1 MQAIDKIEGLNIGH
15 GTHEGMS
22 GKHNED
28 SYGFFA
34 WDSGSGKPLYIGVVA
49 DGVGGQTAGEVA
61 SSLAVEAIQN
71 YFRQQER
78 VHNNISGHLERAVL
92 AANKA
97 VYEYSQG
104 HNEVSGMG
112 TTMVLVGIY
121 DQKLYTTYVGD
132 SRIYLYRDTVLQQIT
147 VDHTWAQEAI
157 QVGLLT
163 REQAKSHPNRN
174 VIKRFLGGF
183 PEVEVDHRLVMD
195 GNEIGDETKI
205 NQGLLLQVGDIVLL
219 CSDGL
224 SDMIDD
230 EVIRESLTTYQ
241 TQLQSGVHDLI
252 NKANQA
258 GGRDN
263 ITALVLQI
271 PGKVKA
277 AGLMTGRLPRMTTA
291 SMPAIASPVATTAVS
306 QPLPPAQPIVE
317 RRRSGLPF
325 ILVGIVLLVLVTIVV
340 VAAIIGAG
348 LLRETTDTPSPTSTQ
363 TTLLTTAEP
372 GFSEQQTTL
381 SAATLAVIEIMT
393 QGNESVATLA
403 TTTQLVEPTPG
414 LIPTNTNTPT
424 RRPPT
429 ATYTPPPTATPSETP
444 SPIPGG
450 GGSSPTNT
458 PRPANTSAPTN
469 PPPPPPTIGSS
480 RATPT
485 P

>member
-1 MQAIDKIEGLNIGH
+1 M
-15 GTHEGMS
+15 
-22 GKHNED
+22 
-28 SYGFFA
+28 
-34 WDSGSGKPLYIGVVA
+34 
-49 DGVGGQTAGEVA
+49 
-61 SSLAVEAIQN
+61 
-71 YFRQQER
+71 
-78 VHNNISGHLERAVL
+78 
-92 AANKA
+92 
-97 VYEYSQG
+97 
-104 HNEVSGMG
+104 
-112 TTMVLVGIY
+112 
-121 DQKLYTTYVGD
+121 
-132 SRIYLYRDTVLQQIT
+132 
-147 VDHTWAQEAI
+147 
-157 QVGLLT
+157 
-163 REQAKSHPNRN
+163 
-174 VIKRFLGGF
+174 
-183 PEVEVDHRLVMD
+183 
-195 GNEIGDETKI
+195 
-205 NQGLLLQVGDIVLL
+205 L